1 MNQATAPQEERN
13 RQPGAPAIAV
23 MAFRATTFA
32 LLCAG
37 TGLAFAD
44 DIEASAALRARYL
57 ALQAQLASNPF
68 RRPLHLDSRETP
80 GEVAGDVYAVIDSPF
95 ESASSALGAPGDW
108 CDILLL
114 HINTKSCR
122 VSSGSAE
129 TVLSLWIG
137 AKHDQPLAE
146 ASRVNFSYGVRSR
159 TENYLQVGLDAK
171 DGPMSTRDYRIA
183 LEAVPLA
190 NGQTFIH
197 LAFSYSYGSLGRF
210 AMQAY
215 LGTLGRSKVGF
226 TVVGT
231 RPDGR
236 PRYIGGVRG
245 TVERNTMRYYLALEA
260 YLGALSV
267 SLPSRF
273 EKRIRDWYAASEL
286 YPRQLHEVEQGEYLD
301 MKRRENARQRADP
314 A

>member
-114 HINTKSCR
+114 HI
-122 VSSGSAE
+122 
-129 TVLSLWIG
+129 
-137 AKHDQPLAE
+137 
-146 ASRVNFSYGVRSR
+146 
-159 TENYLQVGLDAK
+159 
-171 DGPMSTRDYRIA
+171 
-183 LEAVPLA
+183 
-190 NGQTFIH
+190 
-197 LAFSYSYGSLGRF
+197 
-210 AMQAY
+210 
-215 LGTLGRSKVGF
+215 
-226 TVVGT
+226 
-231 RPDGR
+231 
-236 PRYIGGVRG
+236 
-245 TVERNTMRYYLALEA
+245 
-260 YLGALSV
+260 
-267 SLPSRF
+267 
-273 EKRIRDWYAASEL
+273 
-286 YPRQLHEVEQGEYLD
+286 
-301 MKRRENARQRADP
+301 
-314 A
+314 